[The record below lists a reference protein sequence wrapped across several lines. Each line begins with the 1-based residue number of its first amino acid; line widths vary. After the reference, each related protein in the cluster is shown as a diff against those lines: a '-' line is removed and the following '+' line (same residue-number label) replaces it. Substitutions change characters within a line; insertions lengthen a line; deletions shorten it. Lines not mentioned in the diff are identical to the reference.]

1 MLAWR
6 TPDVTSLQ
14 GRVALVTGGARRV
27 GKAIALALA
36 GRGVDVVVHY
46 NSGESEAA
54 QTANELRNLGVR
66 AATLRGDL
74 TDGAV
79 AQALPQRAR
88 DALGSLDILINSA
101 AIMLRTPIGEVDVA
115 QWDAMFHLNLRA
127 PFFLAQA
134 AAPLLRAR
142 QGVIVNIADLAAYE
156 TWPAYVPHAI
166 TKAGVVQM
174 TRGLAR
180 ALAPDIR
187 VNAVAPGA
195 VLLPDE
201 WDESTAARL
210 VATTPLARLGS
221 AEDVAQAVVF
231 LCEAS
236 YVTGEVIIVD
246 GGRHVRT

>member
-1 MLAWR
+1 M
-6 TPDVTSLQ
+6 TSLQ

-36 GRGVDVVVHY
+36 GRGAEIVVHY
-46 NSGESEAA
+46 NSGDAEARH
-54 QTANELRNLGVR
+54 TTDELRGLGVR
-66 AATLRGDL
+66 AVTLQADL
-74 TDGAV
+74 ADADA
-79 AQALPQRAR
+79 AQSLPQRAYE
-88 DALGSLDILINSA
+88 ALGALDVLVNSA
-101 AIMLRTPIGEVDVA
+101 AMMRRTPVGDVTVA
-115 QWDAMFHLNLRA
+115 DWDAMFHLNLRA
-127 PFFLAQA
+127 PFLIAQS
-134 AAPLLRAR
+134 AAPFLRAR
-142 QGVIVNIADLAAYE
+142 GGVIVNIADLAAYE

-180 ALAPDIR
+180 ALAPEIR

-201 WDESTAARL
+201 WGDDAAARL

-221 AEDVAQAVVF
+221 ADDVAQAVVY

-236 YVTGEVIIVD
+236 YVTGEVLIVD
-246 GGRHVRT
+246 GGRHIRT